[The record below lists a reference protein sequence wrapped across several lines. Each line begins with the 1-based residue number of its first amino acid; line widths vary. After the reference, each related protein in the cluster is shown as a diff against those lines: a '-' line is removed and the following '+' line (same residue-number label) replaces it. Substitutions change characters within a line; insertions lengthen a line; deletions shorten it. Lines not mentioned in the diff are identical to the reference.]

1 MDEESQTAITWNHEL
16 EHLLAD
22 EGEKALGSSWL
33 HNQCE
38 IYYATRHQWITIP
51 CVILSTLSGAGSI
64 GSQTMFED
72 AKSASLAIGAVSI
85 FVGILQTLASF
96 WAFSK
101 LQEAHRNAD
110 IQWSK
115 LHRFIAV
122 EMTLPRQERITAKDM
137 LKICRETIE
146 RLCESSPLVPD
157 VVLGAFNKKFGK
169 AYSNVAIPDVANG
182 LKKITINA
190 PPVGLTPSFQ
200 LNNPPS
206 VIDGSNSVS
215 GTSLGLDN
223 EPQATSGEQKKNQEL
238 RLYEV
243 QEGQESA

>member
-1 MDEESQTAITWNHEL
+1 MDNETQTPISWNHEL
-16 EHLLAD
+16 EQLLAD

-33 HNQCE
+33 HGQCE
-38 IYYATRHQWITIP
+38 AYYAKRHQWITIP

-72 AKSASLAIGAVSI
+72 AKSASLSIGAVSI

-146 RLCESSPLVPD
+146 RLSECSPLVPD
-157 VVLGAFNKKFGK
+157 EITRAFTKKFGK

-182 LKKITINA
+182 LKKIAINA
-190 PPVGLTPSFQ
+190 PPAGQTPSF
-200 LNNPPS
+200 LLGKVPEVN
-206 VIDGSNSVS
+206 VDGGNRSSSSNRGV
-215 GTSLGLDN
+215 DAVN
-223 EPQATSGEQKKNQEL
+223 EKEE
-238 RLYEV
+238 EV
-243 QEGQESA
+243 LTVQRPTESA